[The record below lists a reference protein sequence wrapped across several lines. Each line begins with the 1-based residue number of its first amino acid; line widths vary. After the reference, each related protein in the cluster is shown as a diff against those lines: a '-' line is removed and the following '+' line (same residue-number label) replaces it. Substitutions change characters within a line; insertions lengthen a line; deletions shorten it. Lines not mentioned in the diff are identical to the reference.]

1 MCVCVRERERE
12 RETRITSLIP
22 DPNWPKCV
30 GFRWEGFRV
39 ISIGMVCWSGM
50 NLTWPKPYLVL
61 HTHTHTHTHRGMKN
75 LATYIMSRKSSIH
88 SLSNKPTHH
97 RVCGHMPQQPSF
109 SANLWTSWPSMGTSA
124 RDSFFLF
131 GSTPWS
137 SGLGGRWK

>member
-1 MCVCVRERERE
+1 MINERERE
-12 RETRITSLIP
+12 RPELLASYLTR
-22 DPNWPKCV
+22 PKCV

-39 ISIGMVCWSGM
+39 ISTGMVCWSGM
-50 NLTWPKPYLVL
+50 NLTWPKLYLVL
-61 HTHTHTHTHRGMKN
+61 QIHTHTGMKN

-109 SANLWTSWPSMGTSA
+109 MANLWTSWPSMGTSA

-137 SGLGGRWK
+137 SGLGKWWK